1 MAEKRGGTQTG
12 SQQLEESLRHAL
24 DENIA
29 LARVGEDED
38 IGLVAVQTFEQAG
51 VRSPYHGLVVRMRD
65 GSEYQLPILPSGLR
79 NL

>member
-1 MAEKRGGTQTG
+1 MGA
-12 SQQLEESLRHAL
+12 QQLEEYLWRAL

-51 VRSPYHGLVVRMRD
+51 IRSPYHGLVVRMCD

-79 NL
+79 NLDVLP